1 MPAQFH
7 RNEYPLPGAS
17 NQILTCATVAFV
29 VGACRKWANNGMAA
43 FGKPGRFALLSFRG
57 VPESRMAGRG
67 EWAVARND

>member
-1 MPAQFH
+1 MPAQLH

-29 VGACRKWANNGMAA
+29 EGACRKWAISGKAA
-43 FGKPGRFALLSFRG
+43 FGKPGRFASLSFRG

-67 EWAVARND
+67 DRVAARND